1 MFVHIPFVHK
11 DVFRCPGLYFVG
23 FCLFVC
29 LLCVSEVLCESVCGD
44 ASCVRAVHLR
54 DNERSTDV
62 DVKSCQGCARAR
74 DLPGQG
80 VLCVTAYAA
89 FVHNIHHITPPIV
102 LALDPV
108 SALCVLYLCDWK
120 PFCKLASR
128 PHLCRQSTFL
138 VPIFILPPS
147 TYSLPLL
154 LHHFLLDLGLYTIIT
169 FLLLK

>member
-1 MFVHIPFVHK
+1 M
-11 DVFRCPGLYFVG
+11 
-23 FCLFVC
+23 
-29 LLCVSEVLCESVCGD
+29 SEVLCESVCGD
-44 ASCVRAVHLR
+44 AGCVRAVHLR

-108 SALCVLYLCDWK
+108 SALCVLYLC
-120 PFCKLASR
+120 LATGLLLRESHFNYVL
-128 PHLCRQSTFL
+128 HLCTEDPRRSPRFL
-138 VPIFILPPS
+138 SGLGPPGISNGPIAYL
-147 TYSLPLL
+147 SLCMLVCS
-154 LHHFLLDLGLYTIIT
+154 
-169 FLLLK
+169 